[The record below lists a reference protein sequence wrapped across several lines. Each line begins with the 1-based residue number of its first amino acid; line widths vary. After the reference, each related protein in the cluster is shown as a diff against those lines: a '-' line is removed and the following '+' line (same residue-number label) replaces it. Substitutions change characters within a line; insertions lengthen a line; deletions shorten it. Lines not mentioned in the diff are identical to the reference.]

1 MQRMYR
7 QRHIISK
14 IMLPT
19 SHPILLHAKK
29 SPRHLP
35 NESSRVVDTW
45 KRDPLV
51 DLRASALPMYAPG
64 YTYRVEMSIHL
75 TQGEPCQFR
84 RGRFCLLPSTSGS
97 SRSRRSSS
105 LFSMDDP
112 AVLGPGASAA
122 WSSGLLSAS
131 LALAAPC
138 WSPSPPFLR
147 VFPSLRSS
155 LLATT
160 LSLLCVFF

>member
-51 DLRASALPMYAPG
+51 DLRTETKL
-64 YTYRVEMSIHL
+64 
-75 TQGEPCQFR
+75 
-84 RGRFCLLPSTSGS
+84 
-97 SRSRRSSS
+97 
-105 LFSMDDP
+105 
-112 AVLGPGASAA
+112 VL
-122 WSSGLLSAS
+122 
-131 LALAAPC
+131 
-138 WSPSPPFLR
+138 PPFPCTHR
-147 VFPSLRSS
+147 VIR
-155 LLATT
+155 TE
-160 LSLLCVFF
+160 